1 MRSEGIA
8 DDWDLQYPQRK
19 RNSLFEHAEYFAN
32 LADKQDNLRLLS
44 KRLPTGRFSSR
55 RSSLKSSLTVRR
67 RYKIDCEELRE
78 FLTKNKFSKLNLKR
92 SSYQDKL
99 TLSPTLKQSQPWWCL
114 IKILSKYFEG
124 RKLEVSEIRQLST
137 TERSLLCTL
146 FNSQYY
152 AGMNTK
158 MTDICITHT
167 INNIRPPAR
176 RSEEQYKFIS
186 RRLNRQTL
194 SSHSHTHDTSHIDRM
209 LALVESDYADDRY
222 RVLLLCVARCKLYG
236 VWHRAEVR
244 SAVLYMKCRLK
255 KL

>member
-44 KRLPTGRFSSR
+44 KRLPTGRFNSR

-92 SSYQDKL
+92 CSDQDTL
-99 TLSPTLKQSQPWWCL
+99 TLSPTLKQSQSWWCL
-114 IKILSKYFEG
+114 IKILAKHFEG

-137 TERSLLCTL
+137 IERSLLCIL

-167 INNIRPPAR
+167 INNIRLPAR

-194 SSHSHTHDTSHIDRM
+194 SPHTHDTSQIDRA
-209 LALVESDYADDRY
+209 LARVESDYADDRY
-222 RVLLLCVARCKLYG
+222 GVLMLCVDRGKLYG

-255 KL
+255 RL